1 MSHVCTFSLHG
12 LKDVIVALEGP
23 GEPLRAVLEG
33 PGEPL
38 RAVLEG
44 PGEPLGETYSFQLML
59 FMI

>member
-38 RAVLEG
+38 
-44 PGEPLGETYSFQLML
+44 GETYSFQLML